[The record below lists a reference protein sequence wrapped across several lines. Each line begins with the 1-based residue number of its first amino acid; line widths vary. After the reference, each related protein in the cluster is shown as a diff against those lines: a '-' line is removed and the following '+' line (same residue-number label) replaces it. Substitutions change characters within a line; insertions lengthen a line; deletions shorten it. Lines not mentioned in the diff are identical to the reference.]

1 MATLIR
7 SRWTPS
13 FEGMSRRDRQGCNY
27 DAYLPDPLV
36 GWKLSLPADLIADL
50 GDAEAAIRR
59 LNSTGTSHVS
69 LEGLARFLL
78 RAESVASSKIEGL
91 EAGPRRLLDAE
102 VVLAQGGE
110 ASDRIAVEVLANVAA
125 MEAAVEL
132 GSSTDIITLDHIL
145 GIHRTVMKRSATPE
159 IGGVIRTVQ
168 NWIGGSNYNPCAAAF
183 VPPSPDNLDEL
194 LDDLVAYVNDDEHPA
209 LVQAAIAHAQFETIH
224 PFADGNGR
232 TGRALIHVILR
243 RRGLAP
249 RFVPP
254 ISLVLATWARDYIA
268 GLTAYRH
275 VGAPDSPARSTG
287 AGTWLRTFATAAHRS
302 CTDAESYA
310 SKIEALDARWR
321 EQLGRV
327 RANSAVELILDLLP
341 GVPVITVDS
350 AARLLGRSEMRTGEA
365 INRLEAAAVLRQRN
379 VGRQRYRVFEA
390 ADVVDLFTG
399 LERALA
405 SPTGNTAAAPPTR
418 RVPHLTRSIDNA

>member
-1 MATLIR
+1 MTEAVSGVPRTDRR
-7 SRWTPS
+7 SC
-13 FEGMSRRDRQGCNY
+13 EY
-27 DAYLPDPLV
+27 DAYIPDPLAGREIRLTGEV
-36 GWKLSLPADLIADL
+36 AADVA
-50 GDAEAAIRR
+50 DAESTIARLDVAAGA
-59 LNSTGTSHVS
+59 LTDT
-69 LEGLARFLL
+69 EALARLLL

-91 EAGPRRLLDAE
+91 EIGPRRLLRAE
-102 VVLAQGGE
+102 AARQMGDMPADVTAE
-110 ASDRIAVEVLANVAA
+110 EVLGNIDA
-125 MEAAVEL
+125 MREALEAGERDDV
-132 GSSTDIITLDHIL
+132 ITRDTIL
-145 GIHRTVMKRSATPE
+145 AIHRCLLVNTPLDTHA
-159 IGGVIRTVQ
+159 GQIREAQ
-168 NWIGGSNYNPCAAAF
+168 NWIGGSSYNPCSATY
-183 VPPSPDNLDEL
+183 VPPPADLVPDL
-194 LDDLVAYVNDDEHPA
+194 LDDLAEFCNGDSLPA
-209 LVQAAIAHAQFETIH
+209 VVQAALAHAQFETIH

-254 ISLVLATWARDYIA
+254 ISLVLATWASDYID

-275 VGAPDSPARSTG
+275 VGAPESPERSTG

-302 CTDAESYA
+302 CNDAEAYA
-310 SKIEALDARWR
+310 AKIDTLDARWR

-341 GVPVITVDS
+341 GVPVITVDT
-350 AARLLGRSEMRTGEA
+350 AARLIGRSEMRTGEA
-365 INRLEAAAVLRQRN
+365 VNRLEAAGVLRQRN

-405 SPTGNTAAAPPTR
+405 SPTGDTATAPPTR
-418 RVPHLTRSIDNA
+418 RVPRRAQPAGDGV